1 MPDDILE
8 RLQIDAGRRTIGELM
23 QERAA
28 AVHEIRA
35 LRSKLNNLTGA
46 RNASNALS
54 EVAAKSADDHAARP
68 RQLLMKLAELCDQLA
83 VSRGTIYQ
91 WISEG
96 KFPRP
101 VRIGERAVRWRAE
114 DVEAWCSSLDQATY

>member
-8 RLQIDAGRRTIGELM
+8 RLQIDAGCRTIGELM

-35 LRSKLNNLTGA
+35 LRSELNKLTGA
-46 RNASNALS
+46 RSASNALS
-54 EVAAKSADDHAARP
+54 EEAAKSADHHPARP
-68 RQLLMKLAELCDQLA
+68 RQLLMKLTELCDQLA
-83 VSRGTIYQ
+83 VSRGSIYR
-91 WISEG
+91 WLNEG

-101 VRIGERAVRWRAE
+101 IRIGERAVRWRAE
-114 DVEAWCSSLDQATY
+114 DVEAWCSSLDHATY

>member
-8 RLQIDAGRRTIGELM
+8 RLQMDPGRRTIGELT

-28 AVHEIRA
+28 AVQEIRA
-35 LRSKLNNLTGA
+35 LRGELHKLRGA
-46 RNASNALS
+46 RNRSDRFSAGAPESA
-54 EVAAKSADDHAARP
+54 EDPAAVP
-68 RQLLMKLAELCDQLA
+68 RQLLMRLTELCAQLA
-83 VSRGTIYQ
+83 VSRGTIYR
-91 WISEG
+91 WLNEG

>member
-1 MPDDILE
+1 MPDGILE

-23 QERAA
+23 QERAT

-35 LRSKLNNLTGA
+35 LRSELNKLTGA
-46 RNASNALS
+46 RNASNAVS
-54 EVAAKSADDHAARP
+54 GEAAKSADHHPARP
-68 RQLLMKLAELCDQLA
+68 RQLLMKLTELCDQLA
-83 VSRGTIYQ
+83 VSRGTIYR
-91 WISEG
+91 WLNEG

-101 VRIGERAVRWRAE
+101 VRIGGRAVRWRAE